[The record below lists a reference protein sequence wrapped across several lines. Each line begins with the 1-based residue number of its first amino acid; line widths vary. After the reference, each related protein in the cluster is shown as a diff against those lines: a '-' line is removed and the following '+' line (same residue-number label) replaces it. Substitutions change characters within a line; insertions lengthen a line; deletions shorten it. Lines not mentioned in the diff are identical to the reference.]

1 MKNYF
6 AVAVATAVLT
16 GLALVGCYE
25 PVQLTWYE
33 AGVYKGADDP
43 LLELAKQQDYEQTLS
58 KRLRAVQTDR

>member
-43 LLELAKQQDYEQTLS
+43 LLELAKQQDYEQTFS
-58 KRLRAVQTDR
+58 KRLHAVHTDR